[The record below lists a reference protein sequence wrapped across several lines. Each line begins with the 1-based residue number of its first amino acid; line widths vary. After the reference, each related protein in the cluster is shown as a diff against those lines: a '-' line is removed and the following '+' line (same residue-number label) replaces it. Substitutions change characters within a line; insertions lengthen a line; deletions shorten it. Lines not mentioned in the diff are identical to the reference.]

1 MEDIVIEPCESGGTS
16 TKHVTSLGISK
27 ATHEFLTL
35 HYFALDSAE
44 WWEQILGELLPNAQ
58 FPAAVIRRTIAY
70 QMFMA
75 AHIAPSHRRPP
86 HPVWEDSLSLIADLL
101 FGNGV
106 DRYVGAMQRADSPL
120 EVNVREFSAGS
131 YSGLAFLHILWSIPR
146 VTTKGCLGAI
156 ACPPALLSMSRAKRE
171 DRLHLIH
178 YENDSLCSWKPGLQ
192 QIQGC
197 CTSFTYIT
205 NEITSYK
212 GHFGPDDHDYSH
224 WMALE
229 LPHGCYALRVLLF
242 IRPAAASK
250 ARRDATPLRLI
261 SWLSYKLNPEL
272 EQFIEMAM
280 EHLSTWT
287 ETEGGKV
294 LTMGKEAIPRGGT
307 VNSEEELRNELI
319 DLISVGNLKH
329 KPQALFTL
337 FRQFLTRISLPRL
350 IHFMDLVLPQLT
362 PVQAAWAGEE
372 KTLWSCHYIRWLR
385 ERHSDATPR
394 VQISYFFSSHDNI
407 HHVRIQWNNNPLLLF
422 TDPTMVE
429 ALPVEHFSQQ
439 ASHMTHQQHL
449 QMGLRK
455 GMAILIYYVIG
466 DTHYQAVLL
475 AEESVMNRGRRGE
488 NRLWKRVTPT
498 VTEFAWL
505 PPNLAESFC
514 KNALYRDDVRTYCA
528 FDTPHLGLDTKNFVA
543 DVFVENIL
551 YLGDTRGADDFSVFT
566 KMAPERLCLG
576 CGLRVDE
583 PFAPISTGER
593 KKLFYAAQK
602 LLTFVLHEVSAQ
614 TLSEEETALK
624 IALRPLIINKDGHFV
639 AAVISMYQSLLEGKT
654 DCPSGVFGAG
664 KTLSAA
670 AMIAGLLVM
679 DPSLTIMIVTKEN
692 VAAHAFVKH
701 FLRLGLPESINCLVG
716 RLVGYVEMKKGP
728 ANQTAL
734 DIPPAFRNDVLRS
747 KRVLVGCGGGFH
759 QECQQPY
766 SPVASWMEDADV
778 ALNDEGQQ
786 YGNLDEASAIARVP
800 RKCLVIWCGDHKQTP
815 GGLRKTD
822 EAKAFRRKLL
832 RRPIALRGDTKHFQP
847 NMLGKV
853 VLRYL
858 DGMDEPL
865 INRVQVILRATMGGR
880 SVASAE
886 DIVTLL
892 RRSLKTARGAY
903 PPVALA
909 EIYQE
914 FKSPLTMI
922 RRLHLMVVDLDRSRS
937 VSPQVYQDF
946 MNCRVSLDP
955 AGSLNTLP
963 VPISGKD
970 CPFQTRYVFAYGMDN
985 SDRPSYLL
993 WPIRGGNGQFLL
1005 VDPWS
1010 GNYFDLEAAKFVKP
1024 IGIEHFFDAFSLEKK
1039 RPLKVDAASALN
1051 IPVKEVSDSLVVSQD
1066 KAKRFE
1072 LTPVWAP
1079 AEPPTKRA
1087 KTAEVRLS
1095 SASNV
1100 LMPPTNDENEKGS
1113 SDEED
1118 SDSSGSNSDVS
1129 SQDDSSDVSDLEK
1142 FDEAYTDFGALT
1154 KGVDPRTLER
1164 DGSANPNEDVP
1175 GIDLPGGMKA
1185 LHPLAN
1191 VPKSWPLARLT
1202 IPLSAASKHLERLLE
1217 GCCNEIYVR
1226 NTNPDLQLHFVRK
1239 FAKDLVVVLA
1249 FHLAETIAA
1258 LFRHVLHHLLH
1269 HPSKVLYDPETEPL
1283 FLPLFWFYP
1292 IYREMLNSASRHRP
1306 SKSMELRR
1314 AASGLVKVICRTE
1327 ESRPNGRGKKPGKPK
1342 QKGLLASFE
1351 EWFGSINMMNIL
1363 YVWFPASWGPSV
1375 VEAIQTR
1382 NVTCLAKKPIVRD
1395 PHIFDRKEAARGSRA
1410 REVTCRIQ
1418 KWNIKAEGFHPIL
1431 VANARVD
1438 WLAMNDDDITKKFP
1452 ILLEGI
1458 LQDVYSQRAASA
1470 WQGAQPQKLTVSML
1484 LPGTSSAA
1492 EWRDLLQ
1499 SRSPI
1504 LAYTNHSACLSCPG
1518 EC

>member
-1 MEDIVIEPCESGGTS
+1 
-16 TKHVTSLGISK
+16 
-27 ATHEFLTL
+27 
-35 HYFALDSAE
+35 
-44 WWEQILGELLPNAQ
+44 
-58 FPAAVIRRTIAY
+58 
-70 QMFMA
+70 
-75 AHIAPSHRRPP
+75 
-86 HPVWEDSLSLIADLL
+86 
-101 FGNGV
+101 
-106 DRYVGAMQRADSPL
+106 
-120 EVNVREFSAGS
+120 
-131 YSGLAFLHILWSIPR
+131 
-146 VTTKGCLGAI
+146 
-156 ACPPALLSMSRAKRE
+156 
-171 DRLHLIH
+171 
-178 YENDSLCSWKPGLQ
+178 
-192 QIQGC
+192 
-197 CTSFTYIT
+197 
-205 NEITSYK
+205 
-212 GHFGPDDHDYSH
+212 
-224 WMALE
+224 MALE
-229 LPHGCYALRVLLF
+229 LPHGSYALRVLLF

-272 EQFIEMAM
+272 EQFIEKAM

-551 YLGDTRGADDFSVFT
+551 YLGDTRSADDLSVFT

-614 TLSEEETALK
+614 TLSKEETALK

-654 DCPSGVFGAG
+654 DCPISGVFGAG

-832 RRPIALRGDTKHFQP
+832 RRPIALTGDTKHFQP

-880 SVASAE
+880 SVSSAE
-886 DIVTLL
+886 DIVTLQLLCQEVGCPYHEELRSTACSVALVVLWMGLHQEKFPLLATTFQAAAGVSGPQKWALILPSSAEVFLKDGSLNDGPDDEAFLQSL

-1051 IPVKEVSDSLVVSQD
+1051 IPVNEVSDSLVVSQD

-1095 SASNV
+1095 SA
-1100 LMPPTNDENEKGS
+1100 
-1113 SDEED
+1113 
-1118 SDSSGSNSDVS
+1118 NSDVS

-1164 DGSANPNEDVP
+1164 DGSANPNEEVP

-1185 LHPLAN
+1185 LHSLAN
-1191 VPKSWPLARLT
+1191 VPFFCCIAELA
-1202 IPLSAASKHLERLLE
+1202 IKP
-1217 GCCNEIYVR
+1217 
-1226 NTNPDLQLHFVRK
+1226 
-1239 FAKDLVVVLA
+1239 
-1249 FHLAETIAA
+1249 
-1258 LFRHVLHHLLH
+1258 
-1269 HPSKVLYDPETEPL
+1269 
-1283 FLPLFWFYP
+1283 
-1292 IYREMLNSASRHRP
+1292 
-1306 SKSMELRR
+1306 
-1314 AASGLVKVICRTE
+1314 CR
-1327 ESRPNGRGKKPGKPK
+1327 S
-1342 QKGLLASFE
+1342 
-1351 EWFGSINMMNIL
+1351 
-1363 YVWFPASWGPSV
+1363 
-1375 VEAIQTR
+1375 
-1382 NVTCLAKKPIVRD
+1382 
-1395 PHIFDRKEAARGSRA
+1395 
-1410 REVTCRIQ
+1410 
-1418 KWNIKAEGFHPIL
+1418 
-1431 VANARVD
+1431 
-1438 WLAMNDDDITKKFP
+1438 
-1452 ILLEGI
+1452 
-1458 LQDVYSQRAASA
+1458 
-1470 WQGAQPQKLTVSML
+1470 
-1484 LPGTSSAA
+1484 
-1492 EWRDLLQ
+1492 
-1499 SRSPI
+1499 SRSKLRGEFGIPI
-1504 LAYTNHSACLSCPG
+1504 TG
-1518 EC
+1518 EVLKCGTGFPHEK